1 MMYLCFM
8 AIKVALILSVLL
20 QFGASFLA
28 FSLIRRTKF
37 NISWIFISIGFFFMA
52 LRRLYELI
60 MLFTTGYTVDSLISS
75 WFAVLISLLMFIGTI
90 YIRRI
95 FDLQD
100 KIDSLRKEQ
109 ESKVLSAI
117 IHTEEKERRS
127 FAKEIHDGLGPILSA
142 IKMSST
148 AIQKDALNKHNR
160 KIFTHIESAI
170 DEAIVGVK
178 EISNNLSPH
187 ILEQFGIDKAVKSF
201 INNLLVPKGMITYS
215 SNLNRNRLPDPLEV
229 ILYRVIGEL
238 LHNTL
243 KHAQADKVKISLFDD
258 DQNLELLYTD
268 DGIGFIPEDHQHTGM
283 GLTNI
288 RSRIA
293 SIQGELEIQSSP
305 EEGFFFRLTVPI
317 QPSGKSIEKR

>member
-1 MMYLCFM
+1 M

-20 QFGASFLA
+20 QFGASGLA

-37 NISWIFISIGFFFMA
+37 NISWILISLGFLFMA

-60 MLFTTGYTVDSLISS
+60 MLFSTGYTVDSLISS
-75 WFAVLISLLMFIGTI
+75 WVAVLISLLMFVGVL

-100 KIDSLRKEQ
+100 KIDHLRKEH
-109 ESKVLSAI
+109 ESRVLSAI

-148 AIQKDALNKHNR
+148 AIEKEALNEHNK
-160 KIFTHIESAI
+160 KIFARIESAI
-170 DEAIVGVK
+170 DQAITGVK

-201 INNLLVPKGMITYS
+201 IDNLMVPKGMITYT
-215 SNLNRNRLPDPLEV
+215 SNLNGKRLADPLEV
-229 ILYRVIGEL
+229 ILFRVIGEL

-243 KHAQADKVKISLFDD
+243 KHAQAEKVKISLFEDEE
-258 DQNLELLYTD
+258 QLELLYTD
-268 DGIGFIPEDHQHTGM
+268 DGIGFIPDENRYTGM

-288 RSRIA
+288 QSRIT
-293 SIQGELEIQSSP
+293 SIQGDLEIQSSP
-305 EEGFFFRLTVPI
+305 QEGFFFRLTVPHH
-317 QPSGKSIEKR
+317 QSE